1 MKKYYWL
8 KLKDDFF
15 QQKTIKKLRKI
26 AGGDTFT
33 IIYLKMMLVAI
44 KSEGRILHEG
54 IETNFH
60 EELALDLDEDEE
72 NVRLTI
78 NYLLNHGLMEESLN
92 EFYIPESVQNTG
104 KESESAER
112 VRRHREKALQC
123 NIAVTASNDKVT
135 ESNDKVTACNTEK
148 EIEKEI
154 EIENKSKRKEKEF
167 SRDSNDILDYL
178 NQVSGS
184 NYRMIKTNLRLIESL
199 LQQGY
204 TKADFFTVINK
215 KTEEWRGT
223 EMQQYLRPQTLFGS
237 KFDSYLNQ
245 PMIKV
250 KTSYE
255 KQADKLQE
263 LFDKFGGEENDKA
276 RISESIFDV

>member
-15 QQKTIKKLRKI
+15 KQKTIKKLRKI

-44 KSEGRILHEG
+44 KSEGKIFHEG

-72 NVRLTI
+72 NVRMTI
-78 NYLLNHGLMEESLN
+78 NYLLNHGLMEESSN
-92 EFYIPESVQNTG
+92 QFYLPESVQNTG

-112 VRRHREKALQC
+112 VRRHREKTLQC
-123 NIAVTASNDKVT
+123 NINVTASNELVT
-135 ESNDKVTACNTEK
+135 VSNNQVTACNTEK

-184 NYRMIKTNLRLIESL
+184 NYRMIKTNLKLIESL

-204 TKADFFTVINK
+204 TKEDFFTVINK

-250 KTSYE
+250 KTAYD
-255 KQADKLQE
+255 KQTDKLKE

-276 RISESIFDV
+276 RISESVFDV

>member
-112 VRRHREKALQC
+112 VRRHREKSLQC

-135 ESNDKVTACNTEK
+135 ESNDNVTACNTEK
-148 EIEKEI
+148 EIEK

-184 NYRMIKTNLRLIESL
+184 NYRMIKTNLKLIESL

-250 KTSYE
+250 KTAYE
-255 KQADKLQE
+255 KQTDKLKE